1 VENQVQHYQQE
12 QDIDFSPYLKFMYAL
27 NAPESRRQ
35 YPRRLQVFLD
45 FLRID
50 CLTVEE
56 KSNKL
61 DDLITVNGRD
71 WLENQLIKF
80 FTIQNQ
86 RAERNEISTETI
98 RNYYKPIK
106 LFCDM
111 NGILINWKLI
121 SKGIKKG
128 NRHSDDRPPT
138 VEEIKKLLD
147 YPDRRIKP
155 IVLIML
161 SSGIRVSSWDYLKW
175 KDISEIKKDTITV
188 AAKVNVFN
196 TKTKKYYFTFIT
208 VEAYNALKEWM
219 DFRASFGEQIS
230 AESWIMRD
238 LWQIKSQRFGNYFGL
253 AKNPRQLS
261 SAGIRMLIN
270 DAWKI
275 QGVRASRLEGKK
287 RYEFKSLHG
296 FRKFFQTECQKVMKS
311 INVSYLMSHDTGIVQ
326 HYYRPTEYD
335 ILTDYLKSVD
345 LLTINEENR
354 LKRKIDELFER
365 QDEISLM
372 KLKHEKELGALHEK
386 IREEMNEQ
394 MNQIMVV
401 LQANPALANVKSDV
415 LMQKKKLLKIPDNS

>member
-1 VENQVQHYQQE
+1 MENQVQHYQQE
-12 QDIDFSPYLKFMYAL
+12 QNRDFSPYLKFSYAL

-35 YPRRLQVFLD
+35 YPRRLQIFLD
-45 FLRID
+45 YLCID
-50 CLTVEE
+50 KLTVEE
-56 KSNKL
+56 KTNKL
-61 DDLITVNGRD
+61 YDLIRENGRD

-80 FTIQNQ
+80 FTVQNQ

-98 RNYYKPIK
+98 RNYYKPVK

-128 NRHSDDRPPT
+128 NRNSDDRPPT
-138 VEEIKKLLD
+138 LEEIKKLLD

-155 IVLIML
+155 IVLVML

-175 KDISEIKKDTITV
+175 KDISVINKDTITV
-188 AAKVNVFN
+188 GAKMNVFN
-196 TKTKKYYFTFIT
+196 TKTRKYYFTFIT

-230 AESWIMRD
+230 GESWIMRD
-238 LWQIKSQRFGNYFGL
+238 LWQIKSQRFGNYLGL
-253 AKNPRQLS
+253 AKNPRQFS

-275 QGVRASRLEGKK
+275 QGVRESRKEGKK

-326 HYYRPTEYD
+326 HYYRPTEDD
-335 ILTDYLKSVD
+335 ILTDYLKAVN

-354 LKRKIDELFER
+354 LRRRIDELSER

-372 KLKHEKELGALHEK
+372 KLEHEKEMKQMREHMERRFNQIFEK
-386 IREEMNEQ
+386 ID
-394 MNQIMVV
+394 I
-401 LQANPALANVKSDV
+401 
-415 LMQKKKLLKIPDNS
+415 KKLG